1 MLGCPVISF
10 MASGHGL
17 LKPSCMAALGEHH
30 RREKVRSWED
40 LGKSGMGCGLGR
52 MRLGP
57 GVLVPSWRGHIKM
70 QYRLY
75 LGVPSP
81 STREAGVS
89 RRAARGPSK
98 LSSQR
103 VENSQ
108 KKAKKDSRQSLPCL
122 LGLVDVTFVQGAL
135 VASCLTQSLM
145 ELELDD
151 EADEVPGGEGGV
163 TLSPGCP
170 PPPTA
175 ARMSG

>member
-1 MLGCPVISF
+1 
-10 MASGHGL
+10 
-17 LKPSCMAALGEHH
+17 
-30 RREKVRSWED
+30 
-40 LGKSGMGCGLGR
+40 
-52 MRLGP
+52 
-57 GVLVPSWRGHIKM
+57 M

-108 KKAKKDSRQSLPCL
+108 KKAKKDSRQSLPGL

-151 EADEVPGGEGGV
+151 EADKVPGGEGGV

-170 PPPTA
+170 PPSHCSQDV
-175 ARMSG
+175 RMSPPQLPESSRPPPTPPTSQEGLCRGALGGHT